1 MCRLAKQEVP
11 PDGPKANTGSRGK
24 RMAQLLKKYR
34 GRIDRAAVEAILSDH
49 GRRAGLSIC
58 QHPIPGRDGMTI
70 DSFYALPVKKEF
82 WIARGHQCRHKYEC
96 YNV

>member
-1 MCRLAKQEVP
+1 MLDVP
-11 PDGPKANTGSRGK
+11 TDGPKANTGARGK

-34 GRIDRAAVEAILSDH
+34 GRIDREAIETILSDH

-58 QHPIPGRDGMTI
+58 QHSIPGRDGMTI
-70 DSFYALPVKKEF
+70 DSFYALPRKKEF
-82 WIARGHQCRHKYEC
+82 WIARGHQCRHKYER